1 MSVAELLF
9 DVMGPVVV
17 VVAVGWVAGRSKPFD
32 VQTLSTLAFWV
43 LGPAFAF
50 DVFAGAELARD
61 TVGALVVAALAG
73 MAVAALVGAALARV
87 AAFETVRRNAV
98 MMTSAYG
105 NVGNAGLAISVF
117 AFGDDVA
124 PVAALLMIV
133 INMTGMTMGVAL
145 GSLRTHGIRP
155 AIQRSMTAPMTL
167 AAGLALVVNLTGWDP
182 PLVADRSIALVAG
195 ALIPTML
202 LTLGMQLAQNGAP
215 RPELDMGVT
224 GVAKLVVTPTVAWAV
239 GTAFG
244 LEDET
249 LGVLVLQSAM
259 PPAVFCAVVALE
271 YDLEPARVG
280 RTVVGTTL
288 LALLTLPVALIAVT

>member
-9 DVMGPVVV
+9 NVMGPVVA
-17 VVAVGWVAGRSKPFD
+17 VVACGWVAGRYKPFD

-50 DVFAGAELARD
+50 DVFADAEIARE
-61 TVGALVVAALAG
+61 TVVALVVAALAG
-73 MAVAALVGAALARV
+73 MAVAAAVGAVLARV
-87 AAFETVRRNAV
+87 ASFENARRNAV

-117 AFGDDVA
+117 AFGDEVT
-124 PVAALLMIV
+124 PIAALLMIV

-155 AIQRSMTAPMTL
+155 AIQRSLTAPMTM
-167 AAGLALVVNLTGWDP
+167 AAGVALIVNLTGWDP
-182 PLVADRSIALVAG
+182 PVIAERSIALVAG
-195 ALIPTML
+195 ALIPVML
-202 LTLGMQLAQNGAP
+202 LTLGMQLAQNGAST
-215 RPELDMGVT
+215 PELDMGVT
-224 GVAKLVVTPTVAWAV
+224 GLAKLIVAPVVAWLV
-239 GTAFG
+239 GTALG
-244 LEDET
+244 LADET

-288 LALLTLPVALIAVT
+288 LALLTLPIALIAVT